1 MMLEIKWPATT
12 YGSTA
17 WKRLRERIRA
27 DFYCLRARPHQE
39 AVVLLSL
46 VVDGPSGPFS
56 CAALGPATL
65 PLLHPHPA
73 GHQVAVK
80 QL

>member
-1 MMLEIKWPATT
+1 MMLEIKCPATT

-27 DFYCLRARPHQE
+27 DFLLPARPHKE

-46 VVDGPSGPFS
+46 VVDGPSGPLS

-65 PLLHPHPA
+65 PLLHAHPA
-73 GHQVAVK
+73 DHQVAVK